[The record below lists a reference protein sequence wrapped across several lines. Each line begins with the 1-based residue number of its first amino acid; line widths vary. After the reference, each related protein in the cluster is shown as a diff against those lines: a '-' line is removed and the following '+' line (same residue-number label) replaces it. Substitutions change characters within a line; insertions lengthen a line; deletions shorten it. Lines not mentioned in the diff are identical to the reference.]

1 MARIVTSDGV
11 QVNLFLDLDSHNT
24 GEGVLLYGPKTQPE
38 MDFVVK
44 GFRNFK
50 TNTEFNNK
58 IKLVFHSDVEVE
70 VSISDLMAANPTSS
84 SQYTAPNHSDTNL
97 YFVEDDLVLS
107 KTGTKIYRIDLFI
120 SESSSVSGTVTSVN
134 NVQPDSSGNIT
145 ISTGSGTVTSVN
157 NTQPDSSGNVTI
169 DVGSGGG
176 SSTSANPN
184 IVHVTSS
191 GSFDIAILTEDGTP
205 YSSFMGNVEGDTTHN
220 SVRMSSWMLST
231 QQGRSGLKNLSPVN
245 TYTGDYVDSIEKYDS
260 IECYKENTYIK
271 YDDISDI
278 KFWGRTQV
286 NNEVDAYNS
295 GNYLIEDNNNPYN
308 YDFSGTRDTAL
319 TLDYSQGD
327 KLRNPELDNKRIIE
341 TFYPQYANSGI
352 RQHSNRV
359 FVKTDDGKIYG
370 KGSAGA
376 GGALGLGV
384 TESNQSPTYWSSR
397 FHEITD
403 IGTDPIYVGN
413 MGAYYGC
420 LVVQKSDHTIWVCG
434 HNGNG
439 QLGTGDTTSVSTLTD
454 VTDQWMGGY
463 SSNPQ
468 QWTLIKTFGGFGELD
483 NNTSHGVLGMV
494 FEDDNGKKHIRIAGY
509 GLDGAMAGDDA
520 LLSGWDYL
528 KTTNVSS
535 PVNPFSYS
543 RGDYQALQ
551 DGDIRQVEWYGCSYG
566 GIMVVTND
574 DKLFGWGRNTEYQ
587 LGLGH
592 ASYVGKPTELFTI
605 YPEVLDS
612 IEQDITNLSAAPLY
626 ANGYTNSKFSENDS
640 PIPLD
645 ELPGVKR
652 IVCTKGPYRQTYK
665 CPIFIEDTS
674 GEVFASG
681 YNTNGQAGI
690 GVGVGLRGWDA
701 LPNWTSWGNALG
713 NADIGEYI
721 ADISKPDPAND
732 IGYVKTWRRVNFPK
746 KGRYW
751 WDYHSNYTGPS
762 SPSDKFPD
770 VKFISPCFAFY
781 DPDSSEIRTGYFAVM
796 EDNTFYYWGYGHSSF
811 VGEYV
816 SDDVSSPM
824 FVDVKLDGKKSSSGG
839 SSSATVT
846 NLFLNYDVI
855 NNNITTNSS
864 PYNGS
869 MGYSG
874 NVGQN
879 QASTA
884 YTIPEFANFKTNHSD
899 KHKLVFYTQSG
910 NFEVLISDLI
920 AENPTYGIHSGTG
933 VNDYFYIKN
942 SLSHSPVIHR
952 LIFNRQINADG
963 NGVTTASDDIHL
975 DYTVTSSGGQ
985 DAHPPYRIDLH
996 SFADASSDVYTKSEV
1011 DSLLSS
1017 SGGGFTNQEVFTTS
1031 TTWTVPA
1038 GVDKVKVSVTG
1049 HGGIISGTYSNYG
1062 GSSGSSAIGVFSV
1075 SPGVTLNL
1083 TVGVHTGTLAGNS
1096 YVTFSD
1102 RTGAITGT
1110 GTYSNNTYSPTNT
1123 ITSGVIGNVLLIE
1136 AGVAAQTYQQN
1147 PSSAGSSIYG
1157 TGPAYGGGAS
1167 YGGAG
1172 AGVSVIV
1179 LEY

>member
-1 MARIVTSDGV
+1 MASKLTKDGLILPDTGDFKQEKTVISVEGVEADNEGKIVLSSDQNKTLDARIT
-11 QVNLFLDLDSHNT
+11 DL
-24 GEGVLLYGPKTQPE
+24 E
-38 MDFVVK
+38 
-44 GFRNFK
+44 
-50 TNTEFNNK
+50 
-58 IKLVFHSDVEVE
+58 
-70 VSISDLMAANPTSS
+70 ANSGS
-84 SQYTAPNHSDTNL
+84 
-97 YFVEDDLVLS
+97 
-107 KTGTKIYRIDLFI
+107 GG
-120 SESSSVSGTVTSVN
+120 SGTVTSVN
-134 NVQPDSSGNIT
+134 NVQPDSSGNVT
-145 ISTGSGTVTSVN
+145 ISTGTGTVTSVN

-169 DVGSGGG
+169 DVGS

-191 GSFDIAILTEDGTP
+191 GSFDIAVLTEDGTP
-205 YSSFMGNVEGDTTHN
+205 YSSFMGNVESSNAN
-220 SVRMSSWMLST
+220 SSVNISSWMLSA

-245 TYTGDYVDSIEKYDS
+245 TYTGDYVDSVETFDS

-278 KFWGRTQV
+278 KFWGRNQV
-286 NNEVDAYNS
+286 TAEVDPWNA
-295 GNYLIEDNNNPYN
+295 GNYLIVDDTTDPYN
-308 YDFSGTRDTAL
+308 FDFSTTNDTPL

-327 KLRNPELDNKRIIE
+327 KLRTPDLDNKRIIQ
-341 TFYPQYANSGI
+341 TFYPQYANSGT
-352 RQHSNRV
+352 RQNSNRV

-384 TESNQSPTYWSSR
+384 IETNQSSNGYWASI
-397 FHEITD
+397 FHEIVD

-439 QLGTGDTTSVSTLTD
+439 QLGTGNTTSLSTLTD
-454 VTDQWMGGY
+454 VTSEWMGANA
-463 SSNPQ
+463 SNPQ
-468 QWTLIKTFGGFGELD
+468 DWTLIKTFGGFGELD
-483 NNTSHGVLGMV
+483 NNTSNGVLGMV
-494 FEDDNGKKHIRIAGY
+494 FEDTNGKKHIRIAGY

-520 LLSGWDYL
+520 ILAGWDYL

-535 PVNPFSYS
+535 PVNPFSS
-543 RGDYQALQ
+543 TRGDYQALL
-551 DGDIRQVEWYGCSYG
+551 DGDIRQVEWYGSSYG

-574 DKLFGWGRNTEYQ
+574 DKLFGWGRNAEYQ
-587 LGLGH
+587 LGLGG
-592 ASYVGKPTELFTI
+592 AGYVGKPLELFTI

-612 IEQDITNLSAAPLY
+612 VEQDVSQLNVAPLY
-626 ANGYTNSKFSENDS
+626 TNGYTNSKFLENDS
-640 PIPLD
+640 PIPLS

-681 YNTNGQAGI
+681 YNANGQSGI
-690 GVGVGLRGWDA
+690 GVGHWAIGAQGS
-701 LPNWTSWGNALG
+701 PNWTDWGNTLG
-713 NADIGEYI
+713 NADIDNYVG
-721 ADISKPDPAND
+721 DISQLDSNG

-751 WDYHSNYTGPS
+751 WDYHSNYNGPS

-781 DPDSSEIRTGYFAVM
+781 DPDSSQIKSGYFAVM
-796 EDNTFYYWGYGHSSF
+796 DDNTFYYWGYGNSSF

-816 SDDVSSPM
+816 SDDVTSPM
-824 FVDVKLDGKKSSSGG
+824 FVNVKLDGNKTSSGGG

-869 MGYSG
+869 MGYNG

-879 QASTA
+879 ATSTA

-920 AENPTYGIHSGTG
+920 AENPTYGVHSGTG
-933 VNDYFYIKN
+933 VDDYFYIKN

-975 DYTVTSSGGQ
+975 DYIVTSSGGQ
-985 DAHPPYRIDLH
+985 DAHPPYRIDLY
-996 SFADASSDVYTKSEV
+996 SFADAPSDVYTKSEV
-1011 DSLLSS
+1011 DGLIKGTGEEPGNNYVHVESQTINTGQGGNYPLYNIDWNTLSFNDLFPSLTENGIYLVTCYVLWIPQN
-1017 SGGGFTNQEVFTTS
+1017 SGHSVYFRNPHPNGVTDDS
-1031 TTWTVPA
+1031 TP
-1038 GVDKVKVSVTG
+1038 
-1049 HGGIISGTYSNYG
+1049 YSQVIDANDSALLIRAPTG
-1062 GSSGSSAIGVFSV
+1062 GSSMMFTLVARRENANSVAIKYWPTQAASV
-1075 SPGVTLNL
+1075 SYL
-1083 TVGVHTGTLAGNS
+1083 T
-1096 YVTFSD
+1096 F
-1102 RTGAITGT
+1102 
-1110 GTYSNNTYSPTNT
+1110 
-1123 ITSGVIGNVLLIE
+1123 TSSHCLKIG
-1136 AGVAAQTYQQN
+1136 
-1147 PSSAGSSIYG
+1147 
-1157 TGPAYGGGAS
+1157 
-1167 YGGAG
+1167 
-1172 AGVSVIV
+1172 
-1179 LEY
+1179 